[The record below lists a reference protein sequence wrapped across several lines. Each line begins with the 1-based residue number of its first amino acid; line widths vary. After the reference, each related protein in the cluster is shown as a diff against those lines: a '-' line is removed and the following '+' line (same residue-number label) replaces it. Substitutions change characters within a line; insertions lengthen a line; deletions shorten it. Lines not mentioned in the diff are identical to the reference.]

1 MIVIGITGS
10 IGMGKSTISAMLEEM
25 GVPVHDS
32 DVAVHKALSA
42 EGSAFEEV
50 AVTFPDAWDKK
61 TRTLDR
67 KKLGALVFGD
77 AQKRKMLEAIVHP
90 AVWDSQN
97 KFLMA
102 EKRMGRKIVAM
113 DIPLLFET
121 GAEKRVDKV
130 IVASAPPD
138 IQKRRVLSRPHMTEE
153 KFAAI
158 LASQMSDAEKRTRA
172 DYIVETGLGLA
183 HSRRMLVKIIA
194 SLRDAQGG

>member
-1 MIVIGITGS
+1 MIVLGITGS
-10 IGMGKSTISAMLEEM
+10 IGMGKSTISVMLEEM

-32 DVAVHKALSA
+32 DAAVHKALSP

-61 TRTLDR
+61 TKTLDR

-77 AQKRKMLEAIVHP
+77 EEKRKALEAIVHP
-90 AVWDSQN
+90 AVWESQN
-97 KFLMA
+97 KFRMTQ
-102 EKRMGRKIVAM
+102 KRMERKIVAM

-138 IQKRRVLSRPHMTEE
+138 IQRRRVLSRPNMSEE

-158 LASQMSDAEKRTRA
+158 LASQMSDIEKRARA

-183 HSRRMLVKIIA
+183 HSRRTLQKILKELA
-194 SLRDAQGG
+194 

>member
-1 MIVIGITGS
+1 MIVLGITGS

-32 DVAVHKALSA
+32 DAAVHKALSP

-61 TRTLDR
+61 TKTLDR

-77 AQKRKMLEAIVHP
+77 DAKRKALEAIVHP

-97 KFLMA
+97 KFLMTQ
-102 EKRMGRKIVAM
+102 KRMERKIVAM

-138 IQKRRVLSRPHMTEE
+138 IQKRRVLSRPNMTEE

-158 LASQMSDAEKRTRA
+158 LSSQMNDIEKRARA

-183 HSRRMLVKIIA
+183 HSRRTLQKILKELA
-194 SLRDAQGG
+194 

>member
-1 MIVIGITGS
+1 MIVLGITGS
-10 IGMGKSTISAMLEEM
+10 IGMGKSTISVMLEEM

-32 DVAVHKALSA
+32 DAAVHKALSP

-61 TRTLDR
+61 TKTLDR

-77 AQKRKMLEAIVHP
+77 EEKSKALEAIVHP
-90 AVWDSQN
+90 AVWESQN
-97 KFLMA
+97 KFRMTQ
-102 EKRMGRKIVAM
+102 KRMERKIVAM

-138 IQKRRVLSRPHMTEE
+138 IQRRRVLSRPNMSEE

-158 LASQMSDAEKRTRA
+158 LASQMSDIEKRARA

-183 HSRRMLVKIIA
+183 HSRRTLQKILKELA
-194 SLRDAQGG
+194 